1 MPADFISNYL
11 GHSNTSI
18 LVAIENHPP
27 PTSGIRTGP
36 GTVSR
41 NASHDSTVAPVE
53 IYSHNTLN
61 VLFSTPLAYVN
72 KKMKIAPLDVLDY
85 NKERD
90 LLMQVFKEVRRDVS
104 VHFDFATADALCTT
118 LSLGCRLLSDE

>member
-18 LVAIENHPP
+18 LVAIENHPL

-36 GTVSR
+36 R

-72 KKMKIAPLDVLDY
+72 KKMKIVPLDVLDY
-85 NKERD
+85 IKERD

-104 VHFDFATADALCTT
+104 VHFDFATTDALCTT
-118 LSLGCRLLSDE
+118 LSLGSRLLSDE